1 VRKRKEGGLAPFL
14 LIISQGRGS
23 VWGSRSKSGSP
34 FHSLRI
40 LSKKEGQR
48 GETTVARTQTIYEKG
63 KVVFPRVRPKGA
75 VFYGLTLW
83 RSSTLLNEERGDSR
97 YLLLLQKIDW
107 RELPIDSLFIVAD
120 PYIIIKRIKISQET
134 LLGMND

>member
-1 VRKRKEGGLAPFL
+1 
-14 LIISQGRGS
+14 
-23 VWGSRSKSGSP
+23 
-34 FHSLRI
+34 
-40 LSKKEGQR
+40 
-48 GETTVARTQTIYEKG
+48 
-63 KVVFPRVRPKGA
+63 

-120 PYIIIKRIKISQET
+120 PYIIIKRIKISQEPSGVACCFIITLEKRNLQAQTSRTQKLPFYPT
-134 LLGMND
+134 LLLRHRKQNYLTEGDRQEGKTVIQRPNKALLKLHLNRPRVTQYIRTLE

>member
-1 VRKRKEGGLAPFL
+1 
-14 LIISQGRGS
+14 
-23 VWGSRSKSGSP
+23 
-34 FHSLRI
+34 
-40 LSKKEGQR
+40 
-48 GETTVARTQTIYEKG
+48 
-63 KVVFPRVRPKGA
+63 

-97 YLLLLQKIDW
+97 YPLLLQKIDW